1 MLGSPPSQL
10 AGANLMAQLP
20 GSGRDGSG
28 ITSSSLTSISII
40 HDMVLVAAAARPT
53 SNTSSMH
60 SSGTDNQHQMPISP
74 ASDSP
79 PPANAQLRA
88 KAATSRQQKKRE
100 LDRRAQRLSRERTKA
115 RIAHLEQLVE
125 EFRDKD
131 TSGQV
136 RVLTEQLQ
144 TVTKQRD
151 ALTGLLRTLQSSI
164 KQHITPESDYSVEL
178 SPAHVS
184 RETAASRGGNLDG
197 TADIYSPCEDASS
210 SLSAAPGG
218 QGAAYANEPAIEA
231 LDEFHGRPAFP
242 ELMSE
247 PVHDVPALM
256 DDFFPDLSE
265 QLIVPTPSFDDPI
278 VPAATPACDCYHSH
292 QLTAPSWQLN
302 LWRFA
307 NEVLTPQPQAGENN
321 PLPDYEFEY
330 DVPIRA
336 IVEGWPA
343 VEARLGTLPE
353 SWRKLRAVDQV
364 LFNACGS
371 VERLAI
377 LRMMYSLLMYH
388 SEPSP
393 ERRAALPA
401 WYLQR
406 YPFIHS
412 WLYYKSSSRTDILQT
427 FTSHCPL
434 LRYRLLRMVSIDK
447 SPEPCH

>member
-1 MLGSPPSQL
+1 
-10 AGANLMAQLP
+10 
-20 GSGRDGSG
+20 
-28 ITSSSLTSISII
+28 
-40 HDMVLVAAAARPT
+40 
-53 SNTSSMH
+53 
-60 SSGTDNQHQMPISP
+60 MPISP
-74 ASDSP
+74 PSDSP

-88 KAATSRQQKKRE
+88 KATTSRQQKKRE

-164 KQHITPESDYSVEL
+164 KQHITPQSDCSAEL
-178 SPAHVS
+178 SPGHAP
-184 RETAASRGGNLDG
+184 RETATSRGGNPG
-197 TADIYSPCEDASS
+197 ATAEIYSPCEVDSV
-210 SLSAAPGG
+210 SLSATADE
-218 QGAAYANEPAIEA
+218 QGTACANETAIEA
-231 LDEFHGRPAFP
+231 LDGFHDPPAFP
-242 ELMSE
+242 ELMPE
-247 PVHDVPALM
+247 PVHDVPPLM
-256 DDFFPDLSE
+256 GDFFPDLSE

-292 QLTAPSWQLN
+292 QLTAPSWKLN

-307 NEVLTPQPQAGENN
+307 NEVLTPQPQGGGNN
-321 PLPDYEFEY
+321 TPPDYELEY

-364 LFNACGS
+364 LFHACGS

-377 LRMMYSLLMYH
+377 LRMMHSLLMYH
-388 SEPSP
+388 SEPSA

-406 YPFIHS
+406 YSSIHS
-412 WLYYKSSSRTDILQT
+412 WLYHENLRRTDVCRPSQAIAH
-427 FTSHCPL
+427 S
-434 LRYRLLRMVSIDK
+434 YAIDFFAW
-447 SPEPCH
+447 